1 MPFSEVR
8 LLPGV
13 NVEKTPTLL
22 EAGISVSQLIRFKD
36 ALAQKVGGWSRFYS
50 VNVAGV
56 PRDLHAWEDLNQIN
70 HLSVATTTQL
80 SIITSGALLDI
91 TPQTLTTN
99 PTVNFSTIINT
110 NTVEIV
116 DAGISNVTT
125 FDSILLNTPV
135 AVGGIILS
143 GLYQITSI
151 TGTHSYKI
159 TAATAATSTDTNTG
173 LVPVFT
179 TVSGSSVVT
188 VTLAANAMSVGA
200 TVVFPLTT
208 TGNGVTIV
216 GAYTV
221 IGITDA
227 NNFTITAN
235 AQANASS
242 SFTMNAGLAQI
253 IYYLNI
259 GPAAGGSGF
268 GLGAYGAGG
277 FGTGTV
283 PASQTGTAITA
294 TDWSDDNWGQILL
307 SCPQGGGV
315 YQFDPTGGFTNSGL
329 VSSAPVFNGGLF
341 VSVSQQILVCWA
353 STETKDIGIEQDP
366 MLVRWSAVGDY
377 TDFVPLTTNQAGSF
391 RIPIGSTI
399 RGGMAVSNQ
408 DFIWT
413 DLDLWSMNYQGLP
426 FVFGFNKI
434 GAGAGLISSHAAQQ
448 LRGGVYWM
456 GPSNFYSYNSS
467 GVAVI
472 PCSVWD
478 FVFQNLKSGSD
489 PVTGRAYVNNVRTLP
504 NTPFN
509 EVGWAFPSTASS
521 NGEND
526 SYVKFNITEPGSP
539 WDYGSLPRS
548 AWIDQTVLGN
558 PIGTTPGGVVYQHET
573 SNDADNGPLSASFT
587 TGYFYIAEGEEFAVV
602 DQVLPDFKYGTFGA
616 SAGAQIQM
624 SFNMINYTGDTPT
637 VFGPYTVTNT
647 TQYVTTRMRG
657 RQMSITIASSD
668 VGSFWR
674 IGKIRYRYAPSG
686 RR

>member
-1 MPFSEVR
+1 MPFGEVR

-36 ALAQKVGGWSRFYS
+36 ALAQKLGGWSRFYS

-56 PRDLHAWEDLNQIN
+56 PRDLHAWEDLNQAE
-70 HLSVATTTQL
+70 HLAVGTTTQL
-80 SIITSGALLDI
+80 AIITSGALTDV

-99 PTVNFSTIINT
+99 PTPSFTTIINT
-110 NTVEIV
+110 STVEIT
-116 DAGISNVTT
+116 DPGIANVTT
-125 FDSILLNTPV
+125 LDSVLFNTPV
-135 AVGGIILS
+135 SIGGLILS
-143 GLYQITSI
+143 GLYPITSI
-151 TGTHSYKI
+151 TGVTSYRI
-159 TAATAATSTDTNTG
+159 TAASNATSSVSTAGT
-173 LVPVFT
+173 VPQFT
-179 TVSGSSVVT
+179 TANATATVT
-188 VTLAANAMSVGA
+188 VTLTAHGMSVGSI
-200 TVVFPLTT
+200 VVFPIST

-221 IGITDA
+221 TGITDP
-227 NNFTITAN
+227 NNFTITASS
-235 AQANASS
+235 QANAGS
-242 SFTMNAGLAQI
+242 SFFMNSGLAQLV
-253 IYYLNI
+253 YYLNI
-259 GPAAGGSGF
+259 GPAAAGAGV

-277 FGTGTV
+277 FGTGVT

-315 YQFDPTGGFTNSGL
+315 YQFDPTGGFSNAGL

-341 VSVSQQILVCWA
+341 VSVSQQILVLWA

-478 FVFQNLKSGSD
+478 FVFQNMN
-489 PVTGRAYVNNVRTLP
+489 TAHAANVRTLP

-509 EVGWAFPSTASS
+509 EVGWAFPSAASS

-548 AWIDQTVLGN
+548 AWIDQTILGN
-558 PIGTTPGGVVYQHET
+558 PIGATPGGIIYQHET
-573 SNDADNGPLSASFT
+573 SNDADSGPLSASFT

-624 SFNMINYTGDTPT
+624 SFNLINYTGDTPT
-637 VFGPYTVTNT
+637 VFGPYTVTST
-647 TQYVTTRMRG
+647 TQYISTRMRG

-674 IGKIRYRYAPSG
+674 IGKCRYRYAPSG

>member
-1 MPFSEVR
+1 MPFGEVR

-36 ALAQKVGGWSRFYS
+36 ALAQKVGGWTRFYS

-56 PRDLHAWEDLNQIN
+56 PRDLHAWQDLNQTE
-70 HLSVATTTQL
+70 HLAVGTTTQL
-80 SIITSGALLDI
+80 SIITSGTLVDI
-91 TPQTLTTN
+91 TPQTLTTDPACN
-99 PTVNFSTIINT
+99 FTTVINT
-110 NTVEIV
+110 NQVEIV

-125 FDSILLNTPV
+125 FDSVLFNVPIS
-135 AVGGIILS
+135 VGGLVLS
-143 GLYQITSI
+143 GLYPITSV

-159 TAATAATSTDTNTG
+159 TAGSNATANVSNG
-173 LVPVFT
+173 GSVPLFT
-179 TVSGSSVVT
+179 TIVGSAIVT
-188 VTLAANAMSVGA
+188 VTFAAHGLSVGSI
-200 TVVFPLTT
+200 VVFPIVQN
-208 TGNGVTIV
+208 GNGVVIL

-221 IGITDA
+221 TGIVDA
-227 NNFTITAN
+227 NNYTITVSSQASVGSSYSYNGGN
-235 AQANASS
+235 AE
-242 SFTMNAGLAQI
+242 FV
-253 IYYLNI
+253 YYLNI
-259 GPAAGGSGF
+259 GPAAGGTGF

-283 PASQTGTAITA
+283 PTSQTGNPITA

-307 SCPQGGGV
+307 SCPQGGGI
-315 YQFDPTGGFTNSGL
+315 YQFDPTGGFTNAGL
-329 VSSAPVFNGGLF
+329 VSTAPVFNGGLF

-399 RGGMAVSNQ
+399 RGGLAVANQ
-408 DFIWT
+408 DLIWT
-413 DLDLWSMNYQGLP
+413 DLDLWAMNYQGLP

-434 GAGAGLISSHAAQQ
+434 GGGAGLISSHAAQQ

-456 GPSNFYSYNSS
+456 GPSNFYSYSS
-467 GVAVI
+467 NGVSVI
-472 PCSVWD
+472 PCPVWD
-478 FVFQNLKSGSD
+478 FVFQNLNTGSN
-489 PVTGRAYVNNVRTLP
+489 PTTGRAYTNNIRTLP

-509 EVGWAFPSTASS
+509 EVGFAFPSAASS

-526 SYVKFNITEPGSP
+526 SYVKFNITEPGAP

-548 AWIDQTVLGN
+548 AWVDQTVLGP
-558 PIGTTPGGVVYQHET
+558 PIGTTPNGIIYQHET
-573 SNDADNGPLSASFT
+573 SNDADNGPLAASFT
-587 TGYFYIAEGEEFAVV
+587 TGYFYIAEGEDFAFV
-602 DQVLPDFKYGTFGA
+602 DQVLPDFKYGQFSSTG
-616 SAGAQIQM
+616 GAQIQM
-624 SFNMINYTGDTPT
+624 SFNLINYTGDTPT
-637 VFGPYTVTNT
+637 TFGPYTVTNT
-647 TQYVTTRMRG
+647 TEYITTRMRG
-657 RQMSITIASSD
+657 RQMSITISSSD

-674 IGKIRYRYAPSG
+674 IGKCRYRYAPSG